1 MNRIRFLPRVV
12 AGAYRPADNSILIS
26 IHDRSEPPLTPQ
38 PGWASV
44 LVQRF
49 HDTDGTIM
57 GLEVF
62 SVEQA
67 REILSFVEQHRDC
80 DELIV
85 HCQMGQSRS
94 AGVALYL
101 AEKYGVPCFKE
112 SVPVTWENLKVYN
125 RLVYRRLMNVDNGME
140 G

>member
-12 AGAYRPADNSILIS
+12 AGAYRPAANAVLIS
-26 IHDRSEPPLTPQ
+26 IHDLSEPPLTPQ
-38 PGWASV
+38 SGWEAV
-44 LVQRF
+44 LFQRF
-49 HDTDGTIM
+49 HDTDGTLM

-67 REILSFVEQHRDC
+67 RGILAFADKHSDC
-80 DELIV
+80 DELVV

-94 AGVALYL
+94 AAVALYL
-101 AEKYGVPCFKE
+101 SEKYGVPCFKQAA
-112 SVPVTWENLKVYN
+112 PVNWENLKVYN
-125 RLVYRRLMNVDNGME
+125 RLVYRRLMNVDHGME